1 MVIQG
6 VRWKK
11 CQIKASKS
19 REFEN
24 GGSNFVAVTTNSLE
38 GNISK
43 SFDTSEVR
51 FVVNSKLGCRAYLD
65 QNSFQMGTAQIPLT
79 FSTNAGLPV
88 EK

>member
-43 SFDTSEVR
+43 GFDTSEVR
-51 FVVNSKLGCRAYLD
+51 FVVNSQPGCRAYLD
-65 QNSFQMGTAQIPLT
+65 PNSFQMGAVQVPLT
-79 FSTNAGLPV
+79 FSTCTNARLT
-88 EK
+88 